1 MSDTVEYIV
10 KLKDEM
16 SGTVN
21 AVKHST
27 HEMNKEIEHSHSVVH
42 ELRNAFFELFAL
54 EKTLE
59 FFNGAREALEK
70 YKFASAELDA
80 TLESNAENIGFT
92 RKELDALGDAARKN
106 TLFTKTDVTAMEGQL
121 AIFKNVH
128 GYIAQEAIPIILN
141 FAAKTKTTAA
151 EAAKTLGIALNE
163 PAHAARLLRGAI
175 GGVDEAQQK
184 FIDNL
189 IATHQ
194 QAKAQQYILDL
205 MSESYKG
212 AAAAAWE
219 AADPL
224 ARLGVRFEDT
234 KIKVGTL
241 IEELL
246 EKLEPAMNAVVDATE
261 NSVDFI
267 KSYGTEIQT
276 LAGIVGAATTAFI
289 VYTTAQKA
297 AAFWTAVTTTTVKS
311 SGAAL
316 VFQTLLTYGL
326 AEAWQMLTLVMME
339 NPFVFITAGIIAVGA
354 VIYECW
360 QHLEGFKK
368 VLWATWEVIKGL
380 GITIWDDMIA
390 PFKALYY
397 SVKGVWAAIHGEFA
411 TAKAD
416 FAEAGK
422 AMLAPFKDVQ
432 DAISNTKKAYGK
444 SYSTVKSAGES
455 GEGKKSKNGLGIV
468 PPTED
473 LHTGASSVKE
483 TKPTII
489 NITMGSLVHS
499 FNIVATNLNDSSAKV
514 REEIL
519 KVMISA
525 VSDSQAHAIGNT

>member
-27 HEMNKEIEHSHSVVH
+27 SAMNKEIEHSHSVVH
-42 ELRNAFFELFAL
+42 ELRNAFFEFFAV

-80 TLESNAENIGFT
+80 TLESNGENIGFN
-92 RKELDALGDAARKN
+92 RKELDALGDAARKH
-106 TLFTKTDVTAMEGQL
+106 TLFTRTDVTAMEGQL

-141 FAAKTKTTAA
+141 YAAKTKTTAA
-151 EAAKTLGIALNE
+151 EASHTLGIALNE
-163 PAHAARLLRGAI
+163 PANAARLLRGAI
-175 GGVDEAQQK
+175 GGVDGAQQK
-184 FIDNL
+184 YIDTL
-189 IATHQ
+189 IATNQ

-205 MSESYKG
+205 MNESYKG

-246 EKLEPAMNAVVDATE
+246 EKLEPAMNEVVDIIEGVVTFIEEHKDLFTTISVAIGGMAAAWLVYDTYVRGAAAAQWLLNLAMDANPLGLIIIAIGAAAAAVYQCWQQFEGFRKFVYGLWETITQFFTE
-261 NSVDFI
+261 IVSVAEGIGHIIAGIWNPDI
-267 KSYGTEIQT
+267 EEIQKGINEVLDVYDNAGLRLASAYSKGSLKGTVKAAGEGTE
-276 LAGIVGAATTAFI
+276 
-289 VYTTAQKA
+289 KH
-297 AAFWTAVTTTTVKS
+297 KS
-311 SGAAL
+311 SS
-316 VFQTLLTYGL
+316 
-326 AEAWQMLTLVMME
+326 
-339 NPFVFITAGIIAVGA
+339 VG
-354 VIYECW
+354 
-360 QHLEGFKK
+360 
-368 VLWATWEVIKGL
+368 
-380 GITIWDDMIA
+380 
-390 PFKALYY
+390 
-397 SVKGVWAAIHGEFA
+397 GVGE
-411 TAKAD
+411 T
-416 FAEAGK
+416 
-422 AMLAPFKDVQ
+422 
-432 DAISNTKKAYGK
+432 
-444 SYSTVKSAGES
+444 
-455 GEGKKSKNGLGIV
+455 
-468 PPTED
+468 PPPNS
-473 LHTGASSVKE
+473 GASNVKE

-499 FNIVATNLNDSSAKV
+499 FNIVSTNLTDSSAKI

-525 VSDSQAHAIGNT
+525 VSDSQLSAIGNT

>member
-42 ELRNAFFELFAL
+42 ELRNAFFELFAV

-59 FFNGAREALEK
+59 FFNGARESLEK
-70 YKFASAELDA
+70 FKFASAQLDA
-80 TLESNAENIGFT
+80 TLEANGENIGFT

-175 GGVDEAQQK
+175 GGIDGAQQK

-224 ARLGVRFEDT
+224 ARLAIRFDDT
-234 KIKVGTL
+234 KIAVGGV
-241 IEELL
+241 IESLL
-246 EKLEPAMNAVVDATE
+246 EELEPAMNAVVDGIENFVGFIKDNSDILKTLGVAIGAVATALLIYSTQQKLAIWYNGLSTAAIIVNTLATE
-261 NSVDFI
+261 
-267 KSYGTEIQT
+267 G
-276 LAGIVGAATTAFI
+276 L
-289 VYTTAQKA
+289 A
-297 AAFWTAVTTTTVKS
+297 AAWVAVDIAMEANPIFMIITAI
-311 SGAAL
+311 
-316 VFQTLLTYGL
+316 GL
-326 AEAWQMLTLVMME
+326 AA
-339 NPFVFITAGIIAVGA
+339 AA
-354 VIYECW
+354 IY
-360 QHLEGFKK
+360 QAYQQFEGFRK
-368 VLWATWEVIKGL
+368 VLWATWEIIKGL
-380 GITIWDDMIA
+380 GKAIWDDMIA
-390 PFKALYY
+390 PFEALAYTVKAA
-397 SVKGVWAAIHGEFA
+397 WDAIHGNFKD
-411 TAKAD
+411 AKED
-416 FAEAGK
+416 FKQAGE
-422 AMLAPFKDVQ
+422 AMLKPFKDVK
-432 DAISNTKKAYGK
+432 DAINNARDAYGK
-444 SYSTVKSAGES
+444 SYTVKSAG
-455 GEGKKSKNGLGIV
+455 GEGGDKKKVKNGLGIE
-468 PPTED
+468 PPTENLD
-473 LHTGASSVKE
+473 TGASSVKE

-489 NITMGSLVHS
+489 NITMGSLVNT
-499 FNIVATNLNDSSAKV
+499 FTVGVTNLQEGSAKV

-519 KVMISA
+519 KAMISA
-525 VSDSQAHAIGNT
+525 VNDSQVHAIGNT